1 MATSAPVDP
10 RSVITPDAFTVAPHL
25 IGVQLASP
33 WRRGAAMLLD
43 FIPLAILVA
52 AGGSVLL
59 GLIAASMLWR
69 ASSHAQNQG
78 FIKAGAKAA
87 LRVSA
92 ALVAF
97 LVVTRLIG
105 WVTNDD
111 DRDEDAD
118 VDGSGVVT
126 NVEGLTLSFRDLA
139 ILGPVAGLQAA
150 TDSVEAAAHADEI
163 AAWLAANESD
173 PDVKRDVVTELLA
186 DLQGPMLRA
195 ATPAFA
201 PFLTDPAPATD
212 SDSVLVLY
220 ARAIESGDTIAADSL
235 RTSAVAAV
243 AGDSLRRAERR
254 NERLRDE
261 NDELEEALEEERDR
275 GSGIIGFLRGIS
287 DDLGIGFGWTAVYF
301 TSFLALWQ
309 GQTPGKRMVGVRVI
323 RLDGRPMT
331 WWLAFERFG
340 GYAASLSTGL
350 LGFLQ
355 ILWDRNRQGLH
366 DKGVETVVVREPDF
380 RGRIAARDEA

>member
-1 MATSAPVDP
+1 MATSAPHDP
-10 RSVITPDAFTVAPHL
+10 RTVITPDAFTVAPHL
-25 IGVQLASP
+25 IGVQLASA

-59 GLIAASMLWR
+59 GLIAAIMLWR
-69 ASSHAQNQG
+69 ASSPARNQG
-78 FIKAGAKAA
+78 FIKTGAKAA
-87 LRVSA
+87 LRGGA
-92 ALVAF
+92 ALLAF
-97 LVVTRLIG
+97 FVVTRLIG
-105 WVTNDD
+105 WITKE
-111 DRDEDAD
+111 DRDEDTD
-118 VDGSGVVT
+118 VDASGVVT

-139 ILGPVAGLQAA
+139 ILGPVTGLQTT
-150 TDSVEAAAHADEI
+150 TDSAALAAHAGEI
-163 AAWLAANESD
+163 ATWLAANESD
-173 PDVKRDVVTELLA
+173 PDVKHDVATELLA
-186 DLQGPMLRA
+186 DLEGPARRA
-195 ATPAFA
+195 AALAFA
-201 PFLTDPAPATD
+201 PFLEEPAPSPAAD
-212 SDSVLVLY
+212 SALVLY
-220 ARAIESGDTIAADSL
+220 ARAIETGDTIASDSL
-235 RTSAVAAV
+235 RTPAIAAL
-243 AGDSLRRAERR
+243 AGDSLRRASRR
-254 NERLRDE
+254 IERLRDE
-261 NDELEEALEEERDR
+261 NDELEDALEEEADR

-301 TSFLALWQ
+301 TSFLALWD

-380 RGRIAARDEA
+380 RVRMAARKEA